1 MTFERQSARAKGPV
15 PRVGAVTGAGRSSY
29 PDPASD
35 TFGMQR
41 SAGNAAVAA
50 LLRTRPVAQRAPSA
64 DEVAAGSAQMSVM
77 PPAARP
83 VLARGASGR
92 AVATM
97 QAALAAASETPLV
110 ADGEYGPQTAA
121 LVCLV
126 QRWLD
131 LKVDGIV
138 GPATWQAI
146 DLLTEPLLEE
156 GTADASGEGV
166 PGAASPSP
174 SPAPDGAS
182 AGQPPVQREEGDG
195 SADEPQPTSLSAGSV
210 GPGVASIQTGLSM
223 AYPNAGMTID
233 GTFGAQTL
241 AFVLLYQVDH
251 GLTPDGIVGPETR
264 KHLDPAESL
273 GRKVAAA
280 EELAAFD
287 NDLTGLKD
295 FHDLKTIPPAIVRDM
310 KTLTEKDF

>member
-1 MTFERQSARAKGPV
+1 V
-15 PRVGAVTGAGRSSY
+15 
-29 PDPASD
+29 
-35 TFGMQR
+35 
-41 SAGNAAVAA
+41 
-50 LLRTRPVAQRAPSA
+50 QRAASA
-64 DEVAAGSAQMSVM
+64 DEVAAGSAEMSVM

-97 QAALAAASETPLV
+97 QAALAAASETSLV
-110 ADGEYGPQTAA
+110 ADGEYGAQTAA

-138 GPATWQAI
+138 GPATWQAL

-156 GTADASGEGV
+156 GTGDTSGEGV

-174 SPAPDGAS
+174 APGGA
-182 AGQPPVQREEGDG
+182 ATGQPAVQREEEDG
-195 SADEPQPTSLSAGSV
+195 SSGESQPTSLTAGSV
-210 GPGVASIQTGLSM
+210 GPWVASIQSGLSM
-223 AYPNAGMTID
+223 AYPNAGVKVD

-251 GLTPDGIVGPETR
+251 GLVPDGIVGPETR
-264 KHLDPAESL
+264 KHLDPVESVL
-273 GRKVAAA
+273 RKVAAA
-280 EELAAFD
+280 QELASFNQDMSDID
-287 NDLTGLKD
+287 NLLDLRA
-295 FHDLKTIPPAIVRDM
+295 IPPAIVRDM
-310 KTLTEKDF
+310 KTLKERDF